1 MVRFPPCSG
10 ATARSMRAN
19 SPPLPFCALALCVVS
34 GQVVVDDI
42 KALLAGRPL
51 PFKGFDMFEGEDHNI
66 KGQIQIEG

>member
-1 MVRFPPCSG
+1 MC
-10 ATARSMRAN
+10 
-19 SPPLPFCALALCVVS
+19 

-66 KGQIQIEG
+66 KGQIEIDG